1 MLPILREGVVIFNG
15 LKQPCNCWI
24 EKYVFI
30 SFLCCKLTQTLSNFK
45 MRVVAVLK
53 RVCAFLSLCNRYKI
67 LVM

>member
-1 MLPILREGVVIFNG
+1 MVSRLPILREGAVIFNG

-24 EKYVFI
+24 EIVL
-30 SFLCCKLTQTLSNFK
+30 FLCCKLTQTLSNFK

-53 RVCAFLSLCNRYKI
+53 RVCAFLSLCNRYKL